1 MTKVSLEIIVI
12 EDEEDILE
20 LIEYHL
26 QKAGYTTMGF
36 TSTQNVEQ
44 FLEEEN
50 PSLMIIDRNL
60 PRVEGS
66 EFVKKIRSYGYNIPV
81 IFLTAKAK
89 DNEVEEGFNSGGD
102 DYITKPFNPKELVLR
117 VNALL
122 RRVGI
127 SPRDKIKYRDI
138 MMNISTKKIFIE
150 HEAIELSHLEFKL
163 LYTFL
168 QKPNQVLDRDFLRDE
183 VWRDEESSFQDKSI
197 NVAINRLKKKIDPK
211 GSKEYFVPIRSVGYK
226 LV

>member
-66 EFVKKIRSYGYNIPV
+66 EFVKQIRSYGYNIPV

-138 MMNISTKKIFIE
+138 MMNISTKEIFIE

>member
-66 EFVKKIRSYGYNIPV
+66 EFVKQIRSYGYNIPV

>member
-66 EFVKKIRSYGYNIPV
+66 EFVKQIRSYGYNIPV

-122 RRVGI
+122 RRAGI

-138 MMNISTKKIFIE
+138 MMNISTKEIFIE